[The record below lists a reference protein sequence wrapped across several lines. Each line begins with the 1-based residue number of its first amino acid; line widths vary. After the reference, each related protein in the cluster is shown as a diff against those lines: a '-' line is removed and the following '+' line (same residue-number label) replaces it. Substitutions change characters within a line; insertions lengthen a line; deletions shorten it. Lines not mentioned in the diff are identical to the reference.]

1 LERLRCKLHSIRN
14 STALSERTDH
24 PLPSRTNPI
33 VGSEDCGLLQARL
46 IVASPLSVRAQSG
59 TIARQRAKK
68 IHCESPNTRRLKRG
82 SRRRPCAP
90 GPLAATT
97 SRAAGGAAAE
107 SPASATPALGTRA
120 PLRCPAVPGA
130 PAPAPR
136 GDLALRDPCLQIVS
150 EIHEIAD
157 QILHLPYRIPD
168 AFRRGRLIGT
178 ELCESSSKRTGHR
191 MVWVHAALRSD
202 IAND

>member
-1 LERLRCKLHSIRN
+1 
-14 STALSERTDH
+14 
-24 PLPSRTNPI
+24 
-33 VGSEDCGLLQARL
+33 VQARL
-46 IVASPLSVRAQSG
+46 IIGSLRSVRAQSG

-68 IHCESPNTRRLKRG
+68 IHCVSSNTRRLKRG
-82 SRRRPCAP
+82 SPLSDLRSRSPLPRR
-90 GPLAATT
+90 G
-97 SRAAGGAAAE
+97 AAGEATAE
-107 SPASATPALGTRA
+107 SLASATPAPGSRA
-120 PLRCPAVPGA
+120 HPRSPAVPGA